1 MPRSLPLRGSLFT
14 KRLFLPFNTLG
25 ETDETV
31 QEIIDNVGSEVRQV
45 EHASEEVMNPGVTR
59 KRWNHLESDYKVE
72 LYTRS
77 LPIVS
82 R

>member
-1 MPRSLPLRGSLFT
+1 
-14 KRLFLPFNTLG
+14 
-25 ETDETV
+25 V